1 MAKRFS
7 TLRDTKKGSQSY
19 MEKRRGR
26 REIELTRRGRG
37 ESKVE
42 RAIYSVINS
51 LNALHISRNLERFIA
66 TQRRE
71 EGRGRQRCP
80 EESES
85 KQRKRYSQ

>member
-1 MAKRFS
+1 M
-7 TLRDTKKGSQSY
+7 
-19 MEKRRGR
+19 
-26 REIELTRRGRG
+26 ELTRRGRG